1 MSAKTSLSL
10 LLSYLDTYHSLV
22 NTSMVEF
29 IVSDLFST
37 LPNDIQI
44 ELLAMDDDQIAALP
58 TKLLENDDSDTA
70 VGNVVAG
77 LRKHSLEM
85 LGLVRDC
92 GVGGGVEEEVSIVQF
107 LDRIMPEKKMH
118 EVCQMSKF
126 VSSLSSAH
134 QVQSLVDI
142 GSGKGYLS
150 QVLTAWYKIPVLA
163 MDCQEINT
171 KGADRRE
178 KNLAERWEG
187 LMVRAEERKEGKN
200 PSKWK
205 QRKKKTVKQDTK
217 TEDSGSDSLLV
228 NVTQFVES
236 GSDCGLLVEKHL
248 GTSGDKFGIVG
259 LHTCGDLAAA
269 SIRTFLSSPGAK
281 ILCNI
286 GCCYRPL
293 TEQFSYNNSD
303 PTNQQNAGFPL
314 SSYLQSCNYSL
325 GRLARTLAAQPLSRL
340 ASSPRLPDKSLL
352 WRAVLQAIAAKVA
365 PHLSWQQMMVGNIA
379 AKSDSFVE
387 YAKKCFDKF
396 EVDIGM
402 SDQELSE
409 LYQEQE
415 NKFAKKL
422 NAFYQFRALFAPLVE
437 SIILVDRLVFLEEE
451 SCVKD
456 CYLVKMFDSSIS
468 PRSYAV
474 VATKL

>member
-1 MSAKTSLSL
+1 M
-10 LLSYLDTYHSLV
+10 
-22 NTSMVEF
+22 
-29 IVSDLFST
+29 
-37 LPNDIQI
+37 
-44 ELLAMDDDQIAALP
+44 
-58 TKLLENDDSDTA
+58 
-70 VGNVVAG
+70 
-77 LRKHSLEM
+77 
-85 LGLVRDC
+85 
-92 GVGGGVEEEVSIVQF
+92 
-107 LDRIMPEKKMH
+107 
-118 EVCQMSKF
+118 
-126 VSSLSSAH
+126 SSLSSAH

-205 QRKKKTVKQDTK
+205 QRKKNTFKQDTK
-217 TEDSGSDSLLV
+217 KEDTGTDSLLV
-228 NVTQFVES
+228 SVTQFVES

-396 EVDIGM
+396 KVDIGM